1 MKQKLSAMIVA
12 LLWSLPAFAAHPLM
26 TDDTGTQGKGK
37 FQFESNIEYAR
48 DNENPAGITE
58 KETGGTVAAALTYG
72 IVDNID
78 IIVCLPWEWSSLSE
92 NGAIISDD
100 KGIGDT
106 SVEVK
111 WRFLECKPQEL
122 SFDLKPRM
130 LIPTG
135 NAQKGL
141 GNGNISGGV
150 LLIATKEWEHRALH
164 GNIGYT
170 HNSYAMDQDNAIL
183 KQDLWHASLAAE
195 VHITEKIR
203 SVADISIDSN
213 NEKKPDPNRIFLL
226 GGIIYRVTDN
236 FDLDLGVKAG
246 LNHAETD
253 KTMLAGLTARF

>member
-122 SFDLKPRM
+122 SFALKPRM

-170 HNSYAMDQDNAIL
+170 HNSYAMEQDNAIL

-226 GGIIYRVTDN
+226 GGIIYRETDN